1 MESGIAALQAKY
13 EDCLANKEEL
23 DNKFQ
28 LCGAR
33 LIRAD
38 KVRRMGEVKSILRL
52 IFTETVATVRQTPQ
66 ASSESQIH

>member
-1 MESGIAALQAKY
+1 MVESGIAALQAKY

-38 KVRRMGEVKSILRL
+38 KVRIGEVKVKLSWVQ
-52 IFTETVATVRQTPQ
+52 VAVFALQ
-66 ASSESQIH
+66 